1 MDNIK
6 YILGVDGG
14 GTKTVARLIN
24 LETNEKWESITGQSS
39 LSNDLEDAINNL
51 KTLVKDISIKADVD
65 LKNASAVFGLAGTGN
80 AEIVNQVMDIFKNT
94 FDSLDIVSDA
104 STSAYGANL
113 GEEVA
118 VVALGTGT
126 VGMRFK
132 KEGNI
137 FKEEIVG
144 GWGFLIGDEGSGAKM
159 GYYAVQALINEF
171 QKYKRPQSSLG
182 CAVARFISDNK
193 EIKRS
198 DISLWLRTAKP
209 ADFAQLAPEV
219 IKNNDCLIANRIMK
233 NHIDNVEVLI
243 HDTRAN
249 SKLPVALL
257 GGLANFTRNL
267 LSNETKSFLITPKGD
282 SLDGACLIAKN
293 KINY

>member
-51 KTLVKDISIKADVD
+51 KKLIEDISNKACID
-65 LKNASAVFGLAGTGN
+65 LKNTTAVFGLAGTGN
-80 AEIVNQVMDIFKNT
+80 AIAVNKVVDTFKDVFHN
-94 FDSLDIVSDA
+94 LDIVSDA

-113 GEEVA
+113 GEEIA

-132 KEGNI
+132 KEGDI
-137 FKEEIVG
+137 FKEEIIG

-159 GYYAVQALINEF
+159 GYYAVQALIEEF

-182 CAVARFISDNK
+182 CAVARFISADK
-193 EIKRS
+193 KIERS

-233 NHIDNVEVLI
+233 SHIDNVEVLI
-243 HDTRAN
+243 RDTRAN

-257 GGLANFTRNL
+257 GGLASFTRNL
-267 LSNETKSFLITPKGD
+267 LSNETKSFLINPKGD

-293 KINY
+293 NI